1 MRGDPKHRLQIR
13 IDSALFED
21 VEKMAK
27 QKRVTITSIV
37 EEQLRHAVT
46 IHKLA
51 RRTAR
56 AADIE
61 DAEQI

>member
-1 MRGDPKHRLQIR
+1 MRGDPKRRLQMR

-21 VEKMAK
+21 VEKMARHRK
-27 QKRVTITSIV
+27 VTITSIV

-46 IHKLA
+46 LHKLA

-56 AADIE
+56 AADVE